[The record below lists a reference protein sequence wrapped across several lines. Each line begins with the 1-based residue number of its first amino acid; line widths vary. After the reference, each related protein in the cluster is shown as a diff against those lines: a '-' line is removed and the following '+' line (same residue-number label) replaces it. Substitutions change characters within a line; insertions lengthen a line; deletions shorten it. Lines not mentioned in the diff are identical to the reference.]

1 MKEHEQLKEICNK
14 IGYETKYNIDVD
26 NIWFYE
32 ELNIDI
38 SNISS
43 VKYSRYLDVRE
54 IIFTQEFMEKYKE
67 YAYKLDNID
76 NQDIYDLLLHLDNP
90 VWYLYDLVFKK

>member
-1 MKEHEQLKEICNK
+1 MKEHEQLKKICDK
-14 IGYETKYNIDVD
+14 
-26 NIWFYE
+26 IWFK
-32 ELNIDI
+32 I
-38 SNISS
+38 
-43 VKYSRYLDVRE
+43 YLIWDKMHTETVFWTSITKINRDVRE
-54 IIFTQEFMEKYKE
+54 IIFIPKFMEKYKE